1 MYRTGFMDLTGSS
14 IWWVSVLK
22 FKSEYSSAAVTW
34 PLLSEHT
41 TTKTC
46 IYCMNI
52 LHSLKSADWFE
63 LCRVAGN
70 PVLADR
76 SDRQT
81 GPPAASV
88 PPQQS
93 RVLHCSGSVMR
104 RLLTVSARRQAP
116 RWARTDRTDRPHG
129 PTDRP
134 HGLAALAD
142 RTDRPHGLAALAD
155 RRDRPHG
162 PTARTNGPTARIDR
176 TDRPHGP
183 TAREPPGRLSTT
195 TVSPARS
202 ANLAV
207 PRASDETSRDG
218 LTRF

>member
-1 MYRTGFMDLTGSS
+1 MKPVRRCTVQVSWTTGSS

-22 FKSEYSSAAVTW
+22 FKSEYSSSAAVTW

-93 RVLHCSGSVMR
+93 RVLHCSGSAMR
-104 RLLTVSARRQAP
+104 RLLTVSARRRAP
-116 RWARTDRTDRPHG
+116 RWARTDRTDRPHR

-134 HGLAALAD
+134 HRPTARTD
-142 RTDRPHGLAALAD
+142 RTDRPH
-155 RRDRPHG
+155 R
-162 PTARTNGPTARIDR
+162 PTARTDR
-176 TDRPHGP
+176 TG
-183 TAREPPGRLSTT
+183 TAGSSQHHNRITG
-195 TVSPARS
+195 A
-202 ANLAV
+202 
-207 PRASDETSRDG
+207 PRQSCCTEGVR
-218 LTRF
+218 